1 MRSTAFNTRLSG
13 ILVFLAASGLVL
25 AQQNAPTGAW
35 RRATDPAPAA
45 QQTPPPDAQQQPPQ
59 QQDPSE
65 PVARSDDFGP
75 TGQNTPQTGQQ
86 QAKLPAYGLPPQVT
100 VKPGTYVT
108 ILTNQALSSDHNQ
121 VGDAFSGTLLQ
132 PLVADGVVVAQRGQ
146 TVYGRV
152 AVAEKAH
159 GGKDSRL
166 GLELTGVTLADGTQQ
181 SIQSQLV
188 AQQGPRTPAGV
199 QAGTV
204 AGTTGVGAVVGGIAG
219 GGMGVGVGA
228 GVGAAAGILGVLL
241 TRNHETRIY
250 PESALTFNVTSPV
263 TVSTLNAPQAFRF
276 VGPEDYDRPSLQ
288 YSRRPA
294 PATVAA
300 PAYAYPYPGYYPY
313 YGLGYGYPYWGPSVF
328 IGGGWGWGG
337 GWGYG
342 GFGGYRGGF
351 GGYRGGFGGY
361 RGGFGHR

>member
-1 MRSTAFNTRLSG
+1 MRLTTSNTRISG

-25 AQQNAPTGAW
+25 AQQSAQTGGW

-45 QQTPPPDAQQQPPQ
+45 QQTQPPDAQQQPQ

-65 PVARSDDFGP
+65 PVARSDDFG
-75 TGQNTPQTGQQ
+75 QANANAPQAGQQ
-86 QAKLPAYGLPPQVT
+86 QAKRPAYGLPPQVT
-100 VKPGTYVT
+100 LRPGTYVT
-108 ILTNQALSSDHNQ
+108 IRTNQMLSSDHNQ
-121 VGDAFSGTLLQ
+121 VGDAFSGSLLQ

-166 GLELTGVTLADGTQQ
+166 GLELTSITLADGTQQ
-181 SIQSQLV
+181 PVQSQLI
-188 AQQGPRTPAGV
+188 AQQGPKTPRGV
-199 QAGTV
+199 EAGTV
-204 AGTTGVGAVVGGIAG
+204 VGTTGVGAVVGGIAG
-219 GGMGVGVGA
+219 GGAGAGIGA
-228 GVGAAAGILGVLL
+228 GVGAAAGIIGVLL
-241 TRNHETRIY
+241 THNHETRLY
-250 PESALTFNVTSPV
+250 PESALTFNVTSPI

-276 VGPEDYDRPSLQ
+276 VGPEDYNRPQMQ
-288 YSRRPA
+288 YATRPA
-294 PATVAA
+294 PSAAVA
-300 PAYAYPYPGYYPY
+300 PGYGYPYPGYYPY
-313 YGLGYGYPYWGPSVF
+313 YGYGYGYPYWGPSVF

-342 GFGGYRGGF
+342 GYGGF

-361 RGGFGHR
+361 RGGGFGRR

>member
-1 MRSTAFNTRLSG
+1 MRLTTSYTRFSG

-45 QQTPPPDAQQQPPQ
+45 PQAAPPDAQQQQQ

-65 PVARSDDFGP
+65 PIARSDDFGQ
-75 TGQNTPQTGQQ
+75 TNQNAPANQNAPQPGQQ
-86 QAKLPAYGLPPQVT
+86 QVARPAYGLPPQVT

-108 ILTNQALSSDHNQ
+108 IRTNQALSSDHNH
-121 VGDAFSGTLLQ
+121 VGDSFSATLLQ

-166 GLELTGVTLADGTQQ
+166 GLELTGITLADGTQQ
-181 SIQSQLV
+181 PIQSQLV
-188 AQQGPRTPAGV
+188 AQQGPKTPGGV
-199 QAGTV
+199 EAGTIV
-204 AGTTGVGAVVGGIAG
+204 GTTGVGAVVGGIAG
-219 GGMGVGVGA
+219 GGTGAGIGA
-228 GVGAAAGILGVLL
+228 GVGAAAGIIGVLL
-241 TRNHETRIY
+241 THNHETRLY
-250 PESALTFNVTSPV
+250 PEAVLTFNVTSPI

-276 VGPEDYDRPSLQ
+276 VGPEDYN
-288 YSRRPA
+288 RPA
-294 PATVAA
+294 AQYAARPGPARVMV
-300 PAYAYPYPGYYPY
+300 PGYAYPYPGYYPY
-313 YGLGYGYPYWGPSVF
+313 YGYGYGYGYPYWGPSLF

-337 GWGYG
+337 GWGY
-342 GFGGYRGGF
+342 RGGF
-351 GGYRGGFGGY
+351 GGFRGF
-361 RGGFGHR
+361 RR